1 LDFGQREAT
10 LENMKKAEALFKEI
24 ELIIGLTR
32 QRRFW
37 TKQAAPQRRHKQDF
51 SPCPGNN
58 NPGLNSLKKA

>member
-1 LDFGQREAT
+1 
-10 LENMKKAEALFKEI
+10 MKKAEALFKEI